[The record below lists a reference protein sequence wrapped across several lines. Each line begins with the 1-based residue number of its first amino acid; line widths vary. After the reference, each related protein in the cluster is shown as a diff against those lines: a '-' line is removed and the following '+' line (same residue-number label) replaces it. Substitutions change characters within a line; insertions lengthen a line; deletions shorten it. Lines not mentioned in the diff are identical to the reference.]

1 MHQRIVLHTYE
12 IQIWVSIKWN
22 SSSDVQQE
30 CNEDYIYLKHCSYC
44 MTFKPKVFILYLNI
58 KKVLCIYH
66 NTFKNHYQL
75 ELEGNNNETV
85 SDMENFLFLISKING
100 ILYEIIPI
108 TSLKEEL
115 KEWEIYTY
123 IYVHQFSLLK
133 IKVIKWNRTTHTCI
147 LTMMHKSKML
157 DLRLSD
163 QKVYDTLDNY
173 VTF

>member
-1 MHQRIVLHTYE
+1 
-12 IQIWVSIKWN
+12 
-22 SSSDVQQE
+22 
-30 CNEDYIYLKHCSYC
+30 

-115 KEWEIYTY
+115 KE
-123 IYVHQFSLLK
+123 
-133 IKVIKWNRTTHTCI
+133 
-147 LTMMHKSKML
+147 
-157 DLRLSD
+157 
-163 QKVYDTLDNY
+163 
-173 VTF
+173 